1 LTEANILD
9 VLNQQG
15 VTFRDRV
22 FTPVTTIWG
31 FLSQVLSEDQ
41 SCRDTVSRIIAH
53 RAASGLPVCSPNT
66 SSYCTARSRLPTKVV
81 RTLATRTAEELQNSV
96 AEEWKWLGRTVY
108 IADGATVSMPDTPEN
123 QKAYPQPPN
132 QQPGLGFPLAR
143 ILALLSL
150 ATGACRDLEI
160 APYEGK
166 GTGEKNLLR
175 RMYKTFKAGDV
186 VLLDS
191 LFDDYFLACELRQ
204 LGVDLVAHAK
214 YARAGSEL
222 RQSGPEGE
230 ILVWQRPQ
238 KPRGMTRE
246 KYRSYPEELVTRRVK
261 VDARDQNNR
270 VEQFEVITTILDVS
284 IDGKQIGGLYEYR
297 WEGEVDLRSIKAT
310 MQMDVLRCRTPEM
323 VHKEIWTHML
333 AYNLLRTV
341 MAVAAHENGM
351 EPRQVSFKG
360 AKQAVTAF
368 APKIEA
374 APPARRGTLIDAL
387 LTMIAYHRVGDR
399 PGRWEPRARKRRAR
413 KAAPLTQP
421 RDVAKQ
427 PANRSRWF

>member
-1 LTEANILD
+1 MSSLKAIRARFARNEGLPFAEVLTEANILD
-9 VLNQQG
+9 VLHEQG

-22 FTPVTTIWG
+22 FTPVTTMWG

-66 SSYCTARSRLPTKVV
+66 SSYCTARSRLPTRVV

-96 AEEWKWLGRTVY
+96 AEEWKWNGRSVY

-143 ILALLSL
+143 IMALLSL
-150 ATGACRDLEI
+150 ATGACQDLEI

-204 LGVDLVAHAK
+204 LSVDLVAHAK

-230 ILVWQRPQ
+230 ILAWQRPQ

-246 KYRSYPEELVTRRVK
+246 KYRSYPEELVMRRVK

-297 WEGEVDLRSIKAT
+297 WEGEVY
-310 MQMDVLRCRTPEM
+310 QPEC
-323 VHKEIWTHML
+323 VSSAHLYQL
-333 AYNLLRTV
+333 A
-341 MAVAAHENGM
+341 A
-351 EPRQVSFKG
+351 
-360 AKQAVTAF
+360 
-368 APKIEA
+368 
-374 APPARRGTLIDAL
+374 
-387 LTMIAYHRVGDR
+387 
-399 PGRWEPRARKRRAR
+399 
-413 KAAPLTQP
+413 
-421 RDVAKQ
+421 
-427 PANRSRWF
+427 